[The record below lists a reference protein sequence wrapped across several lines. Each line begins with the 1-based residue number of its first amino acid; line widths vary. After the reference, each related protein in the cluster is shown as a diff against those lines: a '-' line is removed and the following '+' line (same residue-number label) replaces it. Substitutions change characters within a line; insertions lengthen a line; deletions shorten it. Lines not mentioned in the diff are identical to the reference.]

1 MTTLPDCRGKLWLGG
16 NLFVMRRKLA
26 VLCVLASIS
35 WAASA
40 FAQGGTGIELD
51 IAPGARQNG
60 MGAAGVALADDA
72 TGVTWWNPAGLG
84 FVNRGAIELT
94 YAQLAPNFA
103 SDINYNYLSYV
114 QPIEGWGAFGVGAV
128 FVSLGEIVQTN
139 SGGTELGTFGAN
151 VFSPAVYY
159 GTRLL
164 PDFSLGAA
172 LKYVRLQYAPNSLN
186 GVGTTFALDLGTL
199 YRIPAARLSIGLT
212 VQNLGPSVVFIND
225 DAASP
230 LSRMMKVGA
239 AWEAVSREQVSLVMA
254 ADYNQSLLNGDI
266 RLYGTGFELRVA
278 QQLAGR
284 FGYFADPY
292 GNVGDVTYGLGVS
305 WGNLTLDYGT
315 HPQAKDADLDNVKKI
330 TLGYRF

>member
-1 MTTLPDCRGKLWLGG
+1 MRQKVTIAC
-16 NLFVMRRKLA
+16 LFA
-26 VLCVLASIS
+26 AIS
-35 WAASA
+35 FAGSA

-60 MGAAGVALADDA
+60 MGTAGVALADDA

-84 FVNRGAIELT
+84 FVNRSAIELT

-114 QPIEGWGAFGVGAV
+114 HPLEGWGAFGIGAV
-128 FVSLGEIVQTN
+128 FVSLGDITQTN
-139 SGGTELGTFGAN
+139 QGGTELGTFTAN
-151 VFSPAVYY
+151 VFSPALYY

-164 PDFSLGAA
+164 PDLSVGAA
-172 LKYVRLQYAPNSLN
+172 LKYVRLQYAPNSLQ
-186 GVGTTFALDLGTL
+186 GVGTTFAVDLGTL
-199 YRIPAARLSIGLT
+199 YRIPAARLSFGLT
-212 VQNLGPSVVFIND
+212 VQNLGPSVVFINE

-230 LSRMMKVGA
+230 LSRMLKIGT
-239 AWEAVSREQVSLVMA
+239 AWEAISHEQVSLVLA
-254 ADYNQSLLNGDI
+254 GDYNQSLLNGDI
-266 RLYGTGFELRVA
+266 RIYGTGMELRVA

-292 GNVGDVTYGLGVS
+292 GHVGDVTYGLGVS

-315 HPQAKDADLDNVKKI
+315 HPQARDADLDNVKKI

>member
-1 MTTLPDCRGKLWLGG
+1 MRHFVAVAGFLG
-16 NLFVMRRKLA
+16 VISLA
-26 VLCVLASIS
+26 G
-35 WAASA
+35 SA

-60 MGAAGVALADDA
+60 MGTVGVAMADDA

-84 FVNRGAIELT
+84 FVNRSAIELT

-103 SDINYNYLSYV
+103 SDINYNYLAYV
-114 QPIEGWGAFGVGAV
+114 HPLAGWGAFGIGAV
-128 FVSLGEIVQTN
+128 FVSLGDIVQTN
-139 SGGTELGTFGAN
+139 QAGTELGTFGAN
-151 VFSPAVYY
+151 VFSPALYY
-159 GTRLL
+159 GTRIL
-164 PDFSLGAA
+164 PDLSVGAA
-172 LKYVRLQYAPNSLN
+172 LKYVRLQYAPNSLE
-186 GVGTTFALDLGTL
+186 GVGTTFAVDLGTL
-199 YRIPAARLSIGLT
+199 YRIPAARLNLGIT

-230 LSRMMKVGA
+230 LSRMLKVGM
-239 AWEAVSREQVSLVMA
+239 AWEAISREQVSLVMA
-254 ADYNQSLLNGDI
+254 GDYNQSLLNGDI
-266 RLYGTGFELRVA
+266 RLYGTGLELRVA

-315 HPQAKDADLDNVKKI
+315 HPQAQDADLDSVKKI

>member
-1 MTTLPDCRGKLWLGG
+1 
-16 NLFVMRRKLA
+16 MRVSVSIAGALCAILLA
-26 VLCVLASIS
+26 G
-35 WAASA
+35 SA

-51 IAPGARQNG
+51 IQPGARQNG
-60 MGAAGVALADDA
+60 MGASGVALADDA

-84 FVNRGAIELT
+84 FVNRAAVELT

-103 SDINYNYLSYV
+103 KDINYNYLSYV
-114 QPIEGWGAFGVGAV
+114 QPIEGWGSFGIGAV
-128 FVSLGEIVQTN
+128 FVSLGQIEGTDV
-139 SGGTELGTFGAN
+139 SGNPTQTFGAN
-151 VFSPAVYY
+151 VFSPALYY

-164 PDFSLGAA
+164 PDFSVGAA
-172 LKYVRLQYAPNSLN
+172 LKYVRLQYAPNSLS
-186 GVGTTFALDLGTL
+186 GVGTTFAVDLGAL
-199 YRIPAARLSIGLT
+199 YRIPAARLNLAAT

-230 LSRMMKVGA
+230 LSRMLKVGA
-239 AWEAVSREQVSLVMA
+239 AWEAISHEQVSLLLA
-254 ADYNQSLLNGDI
+254 GDYDQSLLNSDI
-266 RLYGTGFELRVA
+266 RIYGTGLELRVA

-292 GNVGDVTYGLGVS
+292 GHVGDITYGLGVS

-315 HPQAKDADLDNVKKI
+315 HPQARDADLDNVKKI